1 MRSFFRA
8 FLYNFAAKNANKM
21 NCNSPTPQCPLHFL
35 RPSPYG
41 DVGNVGQVFYLRV
54 RQANAQKIA
63 DLLLLFGEF
72 ADMVYQTLHAIL
84 TKRVLTIF

>member
-1 MRSFFRA
+1 MKQKTHYSEALAYLRDYCLRHGSPTR
-8 FLYNFAAKNANKM
+8 FAVT
-21 NCNSPTPQCPLHFL
+21 SRTPQCPLHFL

-63 DLLLLFGEF
+63 
-72 ADMVYQTLHAIL
+72 
-84 TKRVLTIF
+84 